1 MRSPSAADVIAM
13 WEQAAREGPVERALT
28 LLARCS
34 REPREGLAA
43 LSIGARDA
51 RLFALHELLFGPRFE
66 AFAEC
71 PVCGERLEY
80 AVAAADLLPARGA
93 EEHLDSML
101 VADGVTLRLRP
112 LDSTDLAA
120 AAACAD
126 VDEARRLLAS
136 RCVVEAAGDGAALR
150 ATHLPER
157 TVERIAAWLADA
169 DPRADVLIDVECP
182 NCAHRWQ
189 PAFQI
194 ERFLWAKLNALAKR
208 LLREVDVLA
217 RTYGWSEHEILSL
230 SATRRAL
237 YLELAN

>member
-13 WEQAAREGPVERALT
+13 WEQAACQHPVDRALT

-34 REPREGLAA
+34 PEPREALAA

-66 AFAEC
+66 GFAEC
-71 PVCGERLEY
+71 PHCDERLEY
-80 AVAAADLLPARGA
+80 AVDAANLLPAHGA
-93 EEHLDSML
+93 EEPLEPLL
-101 VADGVTLRLRP
+101 VSDGVALRLRP
-112 LDSTDLAA
+112 LDSTDFAA

-126 VDEARRLLAS
+126 ADEARRLLAS
-136 RCVVEAAGDGAALR
+136 RCVVEAARDGIALS
-150 ATHLPER
+150 ATQLPER
-157 TVERIAAWLADA
+157 TVERIATWLASA
-169 DPRADVLIDVECP
+169 DPQADVLIDIECP

-189 PAFQI
+189 AAFQI

-230 SATRRAL
+230 SAMRRAV
-237 YLELAN
+237 YLEMAS